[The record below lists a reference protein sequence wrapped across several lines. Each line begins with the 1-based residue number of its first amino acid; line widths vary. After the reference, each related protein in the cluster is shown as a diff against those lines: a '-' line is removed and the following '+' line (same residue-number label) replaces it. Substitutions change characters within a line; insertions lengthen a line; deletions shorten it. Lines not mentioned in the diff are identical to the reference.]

1 MDIDFAT
8 FFQKYEALAAQAD
21 QAFERIKQACPE
33 EVVCTPKC
41 TDCCYALFD
50 LTLIEALYLNH
61 KFNETFTGQA
71 REEMLEKANQADR
84 RIYKLKREA
93 FHKTRQGHEEQEV
106 VEGIARERIRCPL
119 LNDDDLCDLYGSRP
133 IACRIYG
140 APLAIAGQGR
150 TCGRTGFK
158 PGQQYATIN
167 MDAIHDQLLKL
178 SADFVKSIGSRHV
191 KMGDVL
197 VPVSMA
203 LLTDY
208 NEEYLGIGPAP
219 DASGESCQSGRS

>member
-1 MDIDFAT
+1 MDLDFT
-8 FFQKYEALAAQAD
+8 PFFQKYEALAAQAD
-21 QAFERIKQACPE
+21 KAFERIKQAYPE

-61 KFNETFTGQA
+61 QFNAFFSGQA
-71 REEMLEKANQADR
+71 REGMLEKANTADR
-84 RIYKLKREA
+84 KIYKLKREA
-93 FHKTRQGHEEQEV
+93 FHKTREGHEEQEV
-106 VEGIARERIRCPL
+106 VEEIARERIRCPL
-119 LNDDDLCDLYGSRP
+119 LNEADLCDLYDYRP

-158 PGQQYATIN
+158 PGQQYSTIN
-167 MDAIHDQLLKL
+167 MDAIHEQLLKL
-178 SADFVKSIGSRHV
+178 SAEVVESIGSRHV

-219 DASGESCQSGRS
+219 NTSGESCQTGRS